1 MIITQIGATAGL
13 IGFALAIFA
22 SFYLDTSGSFGDPA
36 RESKMNIVDRTVIGG
51 FGMFFVGILV
61 GLIGLIWGI

>member
-1 MIITQIGATAGL
+1 
-13 IGFALAIFA
+13 
-22 SFYLDTSGSFGDPA
+22 
-36 RESKMNIVDRTVIGG
+36 MNIVDRTVIGG